1 LSLLIKPSGFFC
13 RGLLGTPLT
22 LAVQSCSRN
31 NYDKQVSKTFPIVGV
46 IGAGQLAR
54 MSIAP
59 ATALGVELLLLASDA
74 LDSGAQIT
82 NHIVGDYRDLATVRA
97 FAQNCDVVTFEH
109 ELIPL
114 SIVKALEADG
124 VVVRPSSSAFIY
136 SQDKVAMREKLND
149 FLSPRWQVV
158 TSAEQIELFPVIAKA
173 ISGGY
178 DGRGVW
184 KISNHEELSLLLNQT
199 GKLLIEEFINFDYE
213 IAVIVARSPHG
224 QAMTWAPTQTIQQNG
239 ICTMTITPSPDLSN
253 SLSEKAQELAL
264 EVAALVGVVG
274 VMAVE
279 MFVKGEEL
287 FINEL
292 AMRPHNSGHWT
303 IEGSGTSQFEQHL
316 RAILD
321 LPLGD
326 PSMTAPFAVMG
337 NVLGGDK
344 PDMYRPYLHLM
355 ARTPTLKFHHYKKE
369 VRPGRKIGHV
379 TMLGEN
385 LVELTQEVR
394 HALDYMSGEIDE

>member
-1 LSLLIKPSGFFC
+1 M
-13 RGLLGTPLT
+13 
-22 LAVQSCSRN
+22 
-31 NYDKQVSKTFPIVGV
+31 SKAFPIVGV

-59 ATALGVELLLLASDA
+59 ATALGVDLLLLAGDSQ
-74 LDSGAQIT
+74 DSGAQIT
-82 NHIVGDYRDLATVRA
+82 NHIVGDYKDLETVRA
-97 FAQNCDVVTFEH
+97 FAKKCDVVTFEH

-124 VVVRPSSSAFIY
+124 VVVRPSSSAFVY
-136 SQDKVAMREKLND
+136 SQDKAAMREKLSS
-149 FLSPRWQVV
+149 FPSPHWQIV
-158 TSAEQIELFPVIAKA
+158 TSGDQVKDFPVIAKA

-184 KISNHEELSLLLNQT
+184 KVSDANELAVLLKQT
-199 GKLLIEEFINFDYE
+199 PKLLIEELIDFDYE
-213 IAVIVARSPHG
+213 VAVMVARSPHG
-224 QAMTWAPTQTIQQNG
+224 QATTWAPTQTIQEDG
-239 ICTMTITPSPDLSN
+239 ICTMTISPAPHLSVA
-253 SLSEKAQELAL
+253 LSEKAQKIAL
-264 EVAALVGVVG
+264 DVAAAIGVVG

-279 MFVKGEEL
+279 LFVKGDQL

-303 IEGSGTSQFEQHL
+303 IDGSHTSQFEQHL
-316 RAILD
+316 RAVLD

-326 PSMTAPFAVMG
+326 PSMSAPIAVMG

-355 ARTPTLKFHHYKKE
+355 ARTPALKFHHYKKE

-379 TMLGEN
+379 TMVGEN
-385 LVELTQEVR
+385 LVELTKEVQ
-394 HALDYMSGEIDE
+394 HALDYMRGEVDE